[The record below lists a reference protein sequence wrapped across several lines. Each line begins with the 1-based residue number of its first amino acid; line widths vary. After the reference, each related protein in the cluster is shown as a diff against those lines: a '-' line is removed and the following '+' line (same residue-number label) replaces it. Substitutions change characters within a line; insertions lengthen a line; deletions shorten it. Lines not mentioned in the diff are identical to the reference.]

1 MEREILSIDHGEVGA
16 LVARTWG
23 LPVPI
28 QIALTQHHHKLD
40 QTTDALTHV
49 VVAANAIAHSIED
62 DDDGAQVLADR
73 SVVASLG
80 RCGIDKSEIGPLVTA
95 TAERFSAVLTS
106 YE

>member
-1 MEREILSIDHGEVGA
+1 M
-16 LVARTWG
+16 
-23 LPVPI
+23 PI

-62 DDDGAQVLADR
+62 DDDDGAQVLADR
-73 SVVASLG
+73 SVMASLG

-95 TAERFSAVLTS
+95 TAERFSEVLTG